1 MVLHGLALKKKQT
14 LFLGPLLPP
23 SSVGLSGEKLL
34 AHERASAGAVRA
46 KLFEQMETERN
57 QLVAQALE
65 VVATLTAKFDEH
77 DDRHYFSFGFLAN
90 FPAEQCVMGMDQHIS
105 SRGNSKLLARWRF
118 HFCVVLSPCLV
129 RMRSTFTDMS

>member
-1 MVLHGLALKKKQT
+1 MVLHGLALKKKT
-14 LFLGPLLPP
+14 LLFLGPLLPP

-65 VVATLTAKFDEH
+65 VVATLTAKIDEH
-77 DDRHYFSFGFLAN
+77 DDRHYFSFVFFWAN
-90 FPAEQCVMGMDQHIS
+90 FPTEQCVMGCDGDES
-105 SRGNSKLLARWRF
+105 AY
-118 HFCVVLSPCLV
+118 
-129 RMRSTFTDMS
+129 